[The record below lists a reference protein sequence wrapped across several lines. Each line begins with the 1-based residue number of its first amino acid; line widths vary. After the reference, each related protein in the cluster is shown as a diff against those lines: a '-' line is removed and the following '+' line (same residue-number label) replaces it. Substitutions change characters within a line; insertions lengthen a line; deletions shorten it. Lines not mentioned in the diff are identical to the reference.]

1 MISFNWGRVQGE
13 IKAIAARFE
22 ELPRHIAKK
31 HIRAAIGRTLKPGVP
46 KLRAL
51 TPPTNTRRG
60 RRKKGEKRTSTGEL
74 RRSVKVITKYKGR
87 NKDGFAYGVIGYK
100 GGEQSLK
107 ALRLEFGRKHIA
119 PRQFMQKFY
128 DSYKSQA
135 QSLLA
140 GELRK
145 ALDKAVNELRKG
157 KNPTREYD
165 VGGTWRA
172 V

>member
-1 MISFNWGRVQGE
+1 MISFNWNQVDAE
-13 IKAIAARFE
+13 MKAIAARFD

-31 HIRAAIGRTLKPGVP
+31 HIRSAIGQTLKPGISA
-46 KLRAL
+46 LRAL

-60 RRKKGEKRTSTGEL
+60 RRKKGEKRTSTGDL

-107 ALRLEFGRKHIA
+107 ALRLEFGRKHIE
-119 PRQFMQKFY
+119 PRRFMQKFY
-128 DSYKSQA
+128 DSYKSRAQA
-135 QSLLA
+135 LLA

-145 ALDKAVNELRKG
+145 ALPKAVNELRSG
-157 KNPTREYD
+157 KNPTRQYSA
-165 VGGTWRA
+165 GGSWRA